1 MRWSMLCF
9 PHIFSGRVSH
19 FILHIILVI
28 SLVTL
33 FSFRIYFFEDSGTS
47 EVWEQASGA
56 CISCSLTKY
65 NLFRATTIVDLNAQ
79 TFVLL
84 RRFRKAELLSKVNCF
99 LPDPARLVSEQ
110 SRPCP
115 LCDTVVS
122 RQRRVTLLVDCDFW
136 IMFTSLSAFGK
147 YVLSLFTSSLG
158 HLT

>member
-65 NLFRATTIVDLNAQ
+65 NLFPGYDDRRSERTNFCSASEVQ
-79 TFVLL
+79 KSRFV
-84 RRFRKAELLSKVNCF
+84 E
-99 LPDPARLVSEQ
+99 
-110 SRPCP
+110 
-115 LCDTVVS
+115 
-122 RQRRVTLLVDCDFW
+122 
-136 IMFTSLSAFGK
+136 
-147 YVLSLFTSSLG
+147 
-158 HLT
+158 